1 MVDRIRKTL
10 RQLSPKERVQIKEA
24 MRKVIMN
31 DLQGCDIKKLQG
43 RDDVYRVR
51 KGAIRIIFRKSS
63 LGKEN
68 VIVAVERRSDTTYHL
83 F

>member
-10 RQLSPKERVQIKEA
+10 RQLSPKEQKQLTQAIQQIL
-24 MRKVIMN
+24 ID
-31 DLQGCDIKKLQG
+31 DLHGFDIKKLQG

-51 KGAIRIIFRKSS
+51 KGDFRIIFRKTST
-63 LGKEN
+63 GEN
-68 VIVAVERRSDTTYHL
+68 AIIAVERRSDTTYNE